1 MRNAHRHWI
10 AGALAAAAI
19 ATGTTHAAAD
29 EPRRGP
35 GLDEALDEEAL
46 DDEALDDEALDDDE
60 PCAKDELLGRRRQ
73 ALAPSPEH
81 GDKPRV
87 RSWGMVGAGTATAL
101 IGLLPTFFGIS
112 LIAEDQ
118 AQEGDLLDGLGT
130 TAGGILAA
138 VGVAHLAIGIPLIAV
153 GAQSTAGEQGAPA
166 GPRVDVRAGL
176 GSAELFV
183 TF

>member
-73 ALAPSPEH
+73 ALAPSPEP

-101 IGLLPTFFGIS
+101 IGLLPTFFGVS

-130 TAGGILAA
+130 TAAA
-138 VGVAHLAIGIPLIAV
+138 SSPPWGWPTSRSGSRSSRSARRA
-153 GAQSTAGEQGAPA
+153 
-166 GPRVDVRAGL
+166 PRVSRAPRQGPASTCGP
-176 GSAELFV
+176 GSGARSSS
-183 TF
+183 

>member
-35 GLDEALDEEAL
+35 GLDEALD
-46 DDEALDDEALDDDE
+46 DEALEDVALDDDE
-60 PCAKDELLGRRRQ
+60 PCAEDELMGGRRE
-73 ALAPSPEH
+73 AAAASPEPR
-81 GDKPRV
+81 DRPRV
-87 RSWGMVGAGTATAL
+87 KSWGMVGAGTATAL
-101 IGLLPTFFGIS
+101 IGLLPTFFGVA

-118 AQEGDLLDGLGT
+118 AQDGDLLDGLGT
-130 TAGGILAA
+130 TAGGILTA

-153 GAQSTAGEQGAPA
+153 GAQGTAGEEGAPA